1 MVHDG
6 WYNFKCYLVITGNGV
21 FILNLEVFMPC
32 PCVSVANFEQIVP
45 VGTDDFTNKASPKRY
60 FLPFNFASTKI
71 CVAICLAED
80 GTRMGGI

>member
-1 MVHDG
+1 MASSSLILKFSCLDLVFQLLTL
-6 WYNFKCYLVITGNGV
+6 NRYL
-21 FILNLEVFMPC
+21 L
-32 PCVSVANFEQIVP
+32 